1 MKKRPPHQLQAVKER
16 AATSR
21 LQGPRGP
28 DLRGLWWQ
36 SGPRRWP
43 ARTCRSQFDCHKEPD
58 STEDQGA
65 WERMKLQRGP
75 LPTPAPGL
83 RGPSGPC
90 PGSRPTRTARPSM
103 GVADVR
109 DGLASTGE
117 APSTSSEV
125 HACDLRRAGVGPG
138 RTCHVATPS
147 RHRCLREPCGLPWEP
162 HPDSTP
168 PAVSSGEVWRARGHR
183 RTAGD

>member
-109 DGLASTGE
+109 DGLASTGG

-125 HACDLRRAGVGPG
+125 HACDLRRAVWARGGLVTWPPHRGVG
-138 RTCHVATPS
+138 V
-147 RHRCLREPCGLPWEP
+147 CGSPVGC
-162 HPDSTP
+162 PDSTP